1 MSNLI
6 QNQKVTTAIFTND
19 TETLYESWEKS
30 PKILKQINLAKTRQP
45 FSAAEVKELG
55 AVNDV

>member
-1 MSNLI
+1 MNP
-6 QNQKVTTAIFTND
+6 
-19 TETLYESWEKS
+19 ETGKS

-55 AVNDV
+55 AVNDVLAKAKEVGGLSPRILT